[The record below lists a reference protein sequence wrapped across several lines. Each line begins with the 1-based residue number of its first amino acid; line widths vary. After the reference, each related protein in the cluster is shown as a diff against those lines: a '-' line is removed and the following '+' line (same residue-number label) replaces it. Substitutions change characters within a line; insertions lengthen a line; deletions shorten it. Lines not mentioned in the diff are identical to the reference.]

1 MRIFKINPLRFFL
14 FIYLL
19 ALHTGNLSAQS
30 KYPLIQEGW
39 QALVADKDSLA
50 ITLFDAA
57 LSSSERQNDVPGM
70 AEANL
75 YLGFASYG
83 SSLSNGRTF
92 ALRSLALYESA
103 LKTHPGAARLGM
115 ARAKILLAT
124 IKARDGATAE
134 ALNMALQL
142 LDEYDFKQDTTGSL
156 GILYQLTGNLYLKQS
171 QPGQAETFFA
181 EALTQRKMAKD
192 SVYLPG
198 SLIAM
203 GDILQTQHKTAA
215 SIPLYREAL
224 LIAQKT
230 QNVQAQVQAELA
242 LYRWYSSHTPN
253 DSAALFLNAA
263 ITHARTLN
271 DLSFLVKALRTKRAL
286 LNDKKLFREALD
298 IQLDIDS
305 IKSIRDNWEQ
315 QQLSKNLEA
324 QYHSEQ
330 KSRELIV
337 AKEKIRTNTLISVL
351 VAFILC
357 AVVLTLFLFLKKQR
371 RIHKQQQEIIQLQES
386 NWTLKQQALLQEQ
399 RVLQNEI
406 DFKESQLSAMAVQM
420 SIRNELIND
429 LKESISPAYLQQNQ
443 EINKLLQMG
452 ASRDKEWEEFQLSF
466 ESLNKN
472 FQQKLISRF
481 PDISPNEIKICCL
494 IKMNLTIKEMANIL
508 NIAPDSVKTA
518 RYRLRK
524 KLGLQTED
532 NFAAFIQSL

>member
-1 MRIFKINPLRFFL
+1 MRIFKTNPLRFFL

-19 ALHTGNLSAQS
+19 ALHTDKLSAQS
-30 KYPLIQEGW
+30 KYPLIREGW
-39 QALVADKDSLA
+39 RALVADKDSLA

-57 LSSSERQNDVPGM
+57 LSSSERQNDAPGM

-83 SSLSNGRTF
+83 SSLVNGRTF

-103 LKTHPGAARLGM
+103 LKNHPGAARLGM

-134 ALNMALQL
+134 ALNMGLQL
-142 LDEYDFKQDTTGSL
+142 LEEYDFKQDTTGSL

-171 QPGQAETFFA
+171 QPRQAETFFA
-181 EALTQRKMAKD
+181 KALSQRKMEQD

-203 GDILQTQHKTAA
+203 GDILQAQHKTAA
-215 SIPLYREAL
+215 SIPLYGEAL

-242 LYRWYSSHTPN
+242 LHRWYSSHTTN
-253 DSAALFLNAA
+253 DSATLFLNAA

-271 DLSFLVKALRTKRAL
+271 DLSFLVKALSAKRTL
-286 LNDKKLFREALD
+286 LQDKKLFREALE
-298 IQLDIDS
+298 IQLDIDAV
-305 IKSIRDNWEQ
+305 KSLRDNQEQ
-315 QQLSKNLEA
+315 EQLSKNLEA

-330 KSRELIV
+330 KSQELMV
-337 AKEKIRTNTLISVL
+337 AKEKIRTHTLISAL

-357 AVVLTLFLFLKKQR
+357 AVVLTLYLFLKKQR
-371 RIHKQQQEIIQLQES
+371 RIHKQQQEILLLQES

-399 RVLQNEI
+399 KVLQNEI

-443 EINKLLQMG
+443 AINKLLQMG